1 MAVRNPVARRALLS
15 LQSPAGDDLIPVR
28 LLAHEK
34 ISEMFRFEIE
44 AMSTETIKPLSM
56 LNMEACLMINY
67 REQPVRYFHGIISE
81 FEAAGRTAL
90 EQRYV
95 MVLRPHLVQTDLHSD
110 CRMYFDK
117 TAEDIITVVLNDGGV
132 TPFQF
137 NVSSPGKVRKQT
149 AQYNETGLHFITRL
163 MEEEGWFYYFKH
175 AAGSHTLIITDKNP
189 GFTTTDV
196 TLRPGTGID
205 NEVLSDLR
213 KPDEITHGKMG
224 LRDYDHEAPSK
235 DLKVDQNTVLKHAG
249 TGKRDVFH
257 WPALTYDVGNAKQ
270 RARWRMEAAEAAVS
284 LVGVSGTNTALYPG
298 AKFKLKS
305 EEGTQAG
312 PQGGA
317 LPGED
322 EEYVVREMNHV
333 ATDQS
338 RLADSGTVHYT
349 NTMTA
354 FPNKVPWR
362 QPMLT
367 ARPRM
372 EGLHTAIV
380 LAPSGEEIHTDKYG
394 RIKVR
399 FFWDHRQEATADNA
413 EWVRVVQPWA
423 GKGWGALFI
432 PRVDTEVAVAFMDGD
447 VDRPVV
453 VGGLYNG
460 QDSPIYSLPGDKTKL
475 GFKSRSSLKGGSAD
489 FNEFTF
495 EDKKGSEE
503 IVLHAQKD
511 WNSVVENDQT
521 LKVDHD
527 RTVTVKNNETVT
539 IKEGNQSN
547 TVEMGN
553 QSNRVKMGNISEKV
567 DLGSITV
574 EAMQSITLKVGSN
587 SVTID
592 QTGVTVKGIMVTV
605 EGQAMADV
613 KSPMTTV
620 KGDGMLTL
628 KGGITMIN

>member
-1 MAVRNPVARRALLS
+1 
-15 LQSPAGDDLIPVR
+15 
-28 LLAHEK
+28 
-34 ISEMFRFEIE
+34 
-44 AMSTETIKPLSM
+44 
-56 LNMEACLMINY
+56 
-67 REQPVRYFHGIISE
+67 
-81 FEAAGRTAL
+81 
-90 EQRYV
+90 
-95 MVLRPHLVQTDLHSD
+95 
-110 CRMYFDK
+110 
-117 TAEDIITVVLNDGGV
+117 
-132 TPFQF
+132 
-137 NVSSPGKVRKQT
+137 
-149 AQYNETGLHFITRL
+149 
-163 MEEEGWFYYFKH
+163 
-175 AAGSHTLIITDKNP
+175 
-189 GFTTTDV
+189 
-196 TLRPGTGID
+196 
-205 NEVLSDLR
+205 
-213 KPDEITHGKMG
+213 
-224 LRDYDHEAPSK
+224 
-235 DLKVDQNTVLKHAG
+235 
-249 TGKRDVFH
+249 
-257 WPALTYDVGNAKQ
+257 
-270 RARWRMEAAEAAVS
+270 
-284 LVGVSGTNTALYPG
+284 
-298 AKFKLKS
+298 
-305 EEGTQAG
+305 
-312 PQGGA
+312 
-317 LPGED
+317 
-322 EEYVVREMNHV
+322 
-333 ATDQS
+333 
-338 RLADSGTVHYT
+338 
-349 NTMTA
+349 
-354 FPNKVPWR
+354 
-362 QPMLT
+362 
-367 ARPRM
+367 
-372 EGLHTAIV
+372 
-380 LAPSGEEIHTDKYG
+380 
-394 RIKVR
+394 
-399 FFWDHRQEATADNA
+399 
-413 EWVRVVQPWA
+413 VQPWA